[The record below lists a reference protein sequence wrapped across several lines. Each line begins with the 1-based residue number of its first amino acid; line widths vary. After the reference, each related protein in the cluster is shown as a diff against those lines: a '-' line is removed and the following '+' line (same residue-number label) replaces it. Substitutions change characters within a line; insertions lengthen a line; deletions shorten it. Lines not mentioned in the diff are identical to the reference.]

1 MFLGVDGGGT
11 KTGFMLIDAH
21 GHILASHEEPT
32 SYYLEIGMQA
42 TEQVLRRGTL
52 AVLDKAQFRMEDLR
66 FAFFGLPAYGEDSS
80 LQDQLETLPST
91 FLPAARYRCG
101 NDMVCG
107 WAGSLAG
114 QDGISVVA
122 GTGSIAYGEY
132 QGRQARAGGW
142 GELFSDEGSAYW
154 IACAGLKLF
163 SRMSDGRADIGPLYE
178 LVRERFDLRSD
189 LDLCGHVYG
198 KLGAQ
203 RGAMAQIS
211 QLVGE
216 AALLGDEQAR
226 IIFSDAASEL
236 VELISAVRN
245 TLKVPSNMSLPISY
259 SGGVF
264 KSGALLM
271 EPLRA
276 ALTSLPEFFTL
287 TEPILSPVIGAALYA
302 AKCCEYKLHPDALAR
317 LVVAQKLSG
326 AHSQ

>member
-1 MFLGVDGGGT
+1 MYLGVDGGGT
-11 KTGFMLIDAH
+11 KTAFVLIDAQ
-21 GHILASHEEPT
+21 GHILAAHEEPT
-32 SYYLEIGMQA
+32 SYYIEIGLPA
-42 TEQVLRRGTL
+42 TEQVLQRGTL
-52 AVLDKAQFRMEDLR
+52 AVLGKAGVGAEKLR

-80 LQDQLETLPST
+80 LESLLDALPAS
-91 FLPAARYRCG
+91 FLPAGRYRCG

-107 WAGSLAG
+107 WAGSLGG

-132 QGRQARAGGW
+132 HGRQARAGGW

-163 SRMSDGRADIGPLYE
+163 SRMSDGRAVMGPLHA
-178 LVRERFDLRSD
+178 LFRERLQLASD
-189 LDLCGHVYG
+189 LDLCGHVYS

-226 IIFSDAASEL
+226 MIFAEAASEL
-236 VELISAVRN
+236 VELIGAIRN
-245 TLKVPSNMSLPISY
+245 TLKVPPGMALPISY

-271 EPLRA
+271 EPFRQ
-276 ALTSLPEFFTL
+276 ALASLPEFFTL
-287 TEPILSPVIGAALYA
+287 TEPMLSPAIGAALYA
-302 AKCCEYKLHPDALAR
+302 AKCCDQRLNPDALAR
-317 LVVAQKLSG
+317 LAQSEKN
-326 AHSQ
+326 

>member
-1 MFLGVDGGGT
+1 MYLGVDGGGT
-11 KTGFMLIDAH
+11 KTAFVLIDAQ
-21 GHILASHEEPT
+21 GHILAAHEEPT
-32 SYYLEIGMQA
+32 SYYIEIGMDA
-42 TEQVLRRGTL
+42 TEQVLRRGTK
-52 AVLDKAQFRMEDLR
+52 AVLANAGMDAEKLR

-80 LQDQLETLPST
+80 LESRLDALPAG
-91 FLPAARYRCG
+91 FLPAGRYRCG

-107 WAGSLAG
+107 WAGSLGG

-132 QGRQARAGGW
+132 HGRQARAGGW

-163 SRMSDGRADIGPLYE
+163 SRMSDGRAVMGPLHA
-178 LVRERFDLRSD
+178 LMRERLKLASD
-189 LDLCGHVYG
+189 LDMCGHVYS

-226 IIFSDAASEL
+226 MIFADAAAEL
-236 VELISAVRN
+236 VELIGAIRN
-245 TLKVPSNMSLPISY
+245 TLKVPPAMSLPISY

-271 EPLRA
+271 EPFRQ
-276 ALTSLPEFFTL
+276 ALGTLPEFFTL
-287 TEPILSPVIGAALYA
+287 TEPMLSPAIGAAVYA
-302 AKCCEYKLHPDALAR
+302 ARCCEQMLSPDALAR
-317 LVVAQKLSG
+317 LAQAEKLLNR
-326 AHSQ
+326 HS